1 LVVVDLMDFA
11 VSAVEVLGGDVV
23 ADADSVTDAKLGHG
37 RGGALVVDDLPSAVD
52 RLDENGQLGVGLS

>member
-1 LVVVDLMDFA
+1 MVVVDLMDFA

-37 RGGALVVDDLPSAVD
+37 GGGVLVLDDLPSAVD
-52 RLDENGQLGVGLS
+52 RLDESGQLGIELS